1 MSKEKNAQKNPN
13 GNMQGCQRRGHLGGF
28 PRRKRRGEG
37 KSGKGLRK
45 GAWKLKSSRWEGSSR
60 SGHADEHCDDH
71 ARARSGAGR
80 SSWSWPRSR
89 GWGMRQWPAL
99 AGPGGRIRQGLAME
113 GEREAQGKPSGLRFE
128 RKVCE
133 TKQAGEVPECG
144 VQRLGMGRIERS
156 CLGPLGQSPR
166 PSSFSPSLFLS
177 PSHICRAMRNAGRRL
192 MGSRFPLMITIS
204 RRWV

>member
-1 MSKEKNAQKNPN
+1 MSTTGPPWRIPKEKEKGRREVRKRSP
-13 GNMQGCQRRGHLGGF
+13 QRRVETEVQQMGRIQ
-28 PRRKRRGEG
+28 PERD
-37 KSGKGLRK
+37 
-45 GAWKLKSSRWEGSSR
+45 
-60 SGHADEHCDDH
+60 ADEHCDDP

-144 VQRLGMGRIERS
+144 VRRLGMGRIERS

-177 PSHICRAMRNAGRRL
+177 PSHICRAMRNAGQRL